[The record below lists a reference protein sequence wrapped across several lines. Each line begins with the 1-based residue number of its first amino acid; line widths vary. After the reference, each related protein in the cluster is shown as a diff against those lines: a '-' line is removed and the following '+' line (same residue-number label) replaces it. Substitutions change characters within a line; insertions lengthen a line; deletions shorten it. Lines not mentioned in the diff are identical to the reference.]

1 MLHEFKKHLDLKF
14 QNLLEAPFLLACSG
28 GVDSVVLVHLCAELQ
43 LDFSIAHCNF
53 KLRGAASDADEAF
66 VKDVA
71 IRLNKKYFSRT
82 FDTIGYIH
90 TQKVSLQVAAR
101 ELRYAWFSKIL
112 EENNITTVVTAH
124 QTDDNLETFLINLS
138 RGTGIE
144 GLTSIPEKT
153 TAISRPLLPFSRDEI
168 LRYAQE
174 HQLDWREDESN
185 KETKYLRNKIRHTIV
200 PNLKE
205 LHPNFLN
212 NFLKTQAFLEQTARL
227 LEAHMEELRDT
238 IFKKEKDILKIE
250 INILEKLIPLEAY
263 IYQLF
268 RPYGFHDAQAIISL
282 FGSLSGKELLSG
294 THRLLKDRNSFL
306 LQEIKESTADFYLLK
321 EGETSM
327 LYPVHLKK
335 EVVLSIDEIASNCL
349 YVDAKTLTFPL
360 IVRKAKIGDYFYP
373 FGMQGRKKLSKFFK
387 DEKYSQIDKENQW
400 LLCSEKNIV
409 WVIGKRIDN
418 RFKVSPETKEIIK
431 FTLYNE

>member
-1 MLHEFKKHLDLKF
+1 VLREFKKHIDLKF

-28 GVDSVVLVHLCAELQ
+28 GVDSVVLVHMCSELQ
-43 LDFSIAHCNF
+43 LDFSVAHCNF

-66 VKDVA
+66 VKDLA
-71 IRLNKKYFSRT
+71 ISLNKRCFSRT
-82 FDTIGYIH
+82 FDTIGYIN

-112 EENNITTVVTAH
+112 EENKIATVVTAH
-124 QTDDNLETFLINLS
+124 QADDNLETFLINLS

-153 TAISRPLLPFSRDEI
+153 AAISRPLLPFSRDEI
-168 LRYAQE
+168 LGYAQE
-174 HQLDWREDESN
+174 HRLGWREDQSN

-212 NFLKTQAFLEQTARL
+212 NFLKTQAFLGQTASL
-227 LEAHMEELRDT
+227 LAIHIEALRNA

-250 INILEKLIPLEAY
+250 IVALEKLNPLETY

-282 FGSLSGKELLSG
+282 FGSLSGKELVSP
-294 THRLLKDRNSFL
+294 THRILKDRNFFL
-306 LQEIKESTADFYLLK
+306 VQEIKESTPKFYEIK
-321 EGETSM
+321 KGEKSM
-327 LYPVHLKK
+327 LYPIHLEK
-335 EVVLSIDEIASNCL
+335 EVVLSMDEIAPNCL

-373 FGMQGRKKLSKFFK
+373 FGMQGKKKLSKFFK
-387 DEKYSQIDKENQW
+387 DEKYSQFDKENQW

-418 RFKVSPETKEIIK
+418 RFIISPKTKEIIK